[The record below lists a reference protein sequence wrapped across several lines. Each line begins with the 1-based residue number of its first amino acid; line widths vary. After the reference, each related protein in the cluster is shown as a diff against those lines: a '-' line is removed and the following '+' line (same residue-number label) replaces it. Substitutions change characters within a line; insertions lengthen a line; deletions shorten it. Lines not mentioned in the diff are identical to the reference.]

1 MAAIFLSAVLLN
13 RPPSRAPMLYLLL
26 AVACSLAIA
35 MIFKHAGR
43 EELDRVG
50 LLTVNYATAALTGG
64 ALMAGG
70 AHRVAG
76 GLAPR
81 PGLVALGVGT
91 GVLFIGGFFLLSL
104 ATDVAGMSIATGVM
118 RVSVVVPFTASWLI
132 WGETP
137 TAQQGTGLVL
147 AGTAFF
153 MIAREGKKDGERERG
168 GAGEQGRGEGTE
180 KQQREANGNVGAHRN
195 VPSARGSR
203 AAVDPASQ
211 HESVAAATRPAT
223 AAETAGPTAPA
234 GHESASENSVASGS
248 NAASRMSAAGTFG
261 VLALLFVSGGLVDT
275 CMKTFD
281 EVFADEASRALF
293 LLMVFGVAFLAGCA
307 ELARRRPRLRGR
319 TLAWGAALGAVNYGS
334 VAFILRAIR
343 DLRGPFVFPA
353 NNISIVVG
361 AALLGVWFWGE
372 RLSTLNRAGLAI
384 AALALFLLR
393 P

>member
-1 MAAIFLSAVLLN
+1 
-13 RPPSRAPMLYLLL
+13 MLYLLL

-43 EELDRVG
+43 EGLDRVG
-50 LLTVNYATAALTGG
+50 LLTVNYATAALMGG
-64 ALMAGG
+64 ALMAAG
-70 AHRVAG
+70 ARRVTG

-104 ATDVAGMSIATGVM
+104 ATDVAGMSVATGVM

-137 TAQQGTGLVL
+137 TAQQGAGLVL
-147 AGTAFF
+147 AGAAFF
-153 MIAREGKKDGERERG
+153 MIAREGKRNGERESG
-168 GAGEQGRGEGTE
+168 SAGEQGHREGAD
-180 KQQREANGNVGAHRN
+180 KQQRGVNGNVGAHRD
-195 VPSARGSR
+195 VASARER
-203 AAVDPASQ
+203 KAAVDNPASRN
-211 HESVAAATRPAT
+211 ESVAAAARPAT
-223 AAETAGPTAPA
+223 AAETARPTAPA
-234 GHESASENSVASGS
+234 GHESAPENSVASGS
-248 NAASRMSAAGTFG
+248 NAASSMSAAGTFG
-261 VLALLFVSGGLVDT
+261 VLTLLFVSGGLVDT

-281 EVFADEASRALF
+281 EVFASEASRALF
-293 LLMVFGVAFLAGCA
+293 LLMVFSVAFLAGCA

-319 TLAWGAALGAVNYGS
+319 TLAWGAALGAANYGS
-334 VAFILRAIR
+334 VELMLRAIR